1 MQTKTNAHGR
11 PALAM
16 DALQT
21 VSLGTARHWIRVRGT
36 STSNPPLLLMQL
48 GPGLPI
54 INEARRFE
62 RLLAL
67 EDAFTVVYWDQRGT
81 GLSLRDVSNRSN
93 VNVAHMVAD
102 TVSMLE
108 RLRDRFGAA
117 PVVAGFSF
125 GATFAAY
132 AAVQRPDL
140 VATLIAVGMDVDI
153 AAAETNA
160 DAFALRAAR
169 ERGNRRAARQL
180 ERIGPPPHLGLK
192 EFSTRVRWVANFG
205 GVATNASY
213 NATARALL
221 VSLARSRDYSP
232 ADVIRTLRGI
242 RASQAALVP
251 ELAATDLVRTM
262 PRVGVPIVMVQGR
275 LDQVAPGEAAQ
286 RFYDALEAPSK
297 QLVWFEQSAHTPH
310 LEEPERFRDVV
321 MMVRTSRIADTS

>member
-1 MQTKTNAHGR
+1 
-11 PALAM
+11 
-16 DALQT
+16 
-21 VSLGTARHWIRVRGT
+21 
-36 STSNPPLLLMQL
+36 MQL

-81 GLSLRDVSNRSN
+81 GLSLRASRRRVLLRCDVRGVRGCAAARPRRHADRRRDGRRHRRRRDQCLCLRAPGRSR
-93 VNVAHMVAD
+93 ARQS
-102 TVSMLE
+102 TC
-108 RLRDRFGAA
+108 
-117 PVVAGFSF
+117 
-125 GATFAAY
+125 GATAGEDRPAP
-132 AAVQRPDL
+132 ASGPEGILHAVPLGGQ
-140 VATLIAVGMDVDI
+140 
-153 AAAETNA
+153 
-160 DAFALRAAR
+160 LRGFR
-169 ERGNRRAARQL
+169 NQRQL
-180 ERIGPPPHLGLK
+180 QRNGPRTPRQLG
-192 EFSTRVRWVANFG
+192 SVTRLF
-205 GVATNASY
+205 
-213 NATARALL
+213 ARRRL
-221 VSLARSRDYSP
+221 P
-232 ADVIRTLRGI
+232 TLRGI

-321 MMVRTSRIADTS
+321 MTVRITSATVPGDPAD